1 MAAPVA
7 PPAAPAPAA
16 APAAPA
22 APKSLLDVQ
31 REQRA
36 LRSKPVG
43 NPGQNG
49 NSSIK
54 VNGKNLTNPAQK
66 AGAPAPT
73 PPRGEDGK
81 FQPVNPPPAAAPARG
96 EGAQAAVDSK
106 KALTEQVMGE
116 PEQPRKYKVKVDG
129 AEKEV
134 TDAELVTNYQL
145 KAHLDAKLRQIAE
158 YTNLA
163 KKDFDGLVRKLAE
176 EYGQDPD
183 AVAERLLLKK
193 AEKWQEDQML
203 KDMSPEQREYYQLKK
218 AEEARQKQAADDK
231 RAADEKAAHEQKTA
245 AQRQTYEKTTN
256 ILIDAHKLMPEGI
269 RNHPEY
275 NARAFERVKQ
285 RLAALAE
292 SVPGD
297 TDLDAFLG
305 SVDPRALAQGAL
317 ADHRADLRLAL
328 ETAGEDEYES
338 LIPEA
343 ILEKILAK
351 KRAALAQRHPQL
363 QARPQVGGPKKP
375 AEKEEPKPLNSFKP
389 SMASMINGV
398 RRPK

>member
-1 MAAPVA
+1 M
-7 PPAAPAPAA
+7 
-16 APAAPA
+16 
-22 APKSLLDVQ
+22 
-31 REQRA
+31 
-36 LRSKPVG
+36 
-43 NPGQNG
+43 
-49 NSSIK
+49 SSIK
-54 VNGKNLTNPAQK
+54 VNGKTLANPAQK

-81 FQPVNPPPAAAPARG
+81 FVAQQSTAPAPAAPAVQG
-96 EGAQAAVDSK
+96 EGAKAAVEAK
-106 KALTEQVMGE
+106 RNVTEQVMGE
-116 PEQPRKYKVKVDG
+116 PEQPRKYKVKIDG
-129 AEKEV
+129 AEREV

-145 KAHLDAKLRQIAE
+145 KSHLDAKLRQIAE

-183 AVAERLLLKK
+183 ALAERLLLKK

-203 KDMSPEQREYYQLKK
+203 KGMTPEQREYYELKK
-218 AEEARQKQAADDK
+218 AETARQQQAAEEK
-231 RAADEKAAHEQKTA
+231 KVADEKAATEAKTA
-245 AQRQTYEKTTN
+245 AQRQVYEKTTN

-363 QARPQVGGPKKP
+363 QARPQVGNGKKP
-375 AEKEEPKPLNSFKP
+375 AEKEEPKPLSSFKP
-389 SMASMINGV
+389 SMASMINGI
-398 RRPK
+398 RGRK